1 MIDWQDEVC
10 RLAELV
16 LKVNKGHR
24 LTTEKHT
31 ALRPKSIKG
40 VGDKDADAENYKK
53 CHQSF
58 KHGLSTQ

>member
-1 MIDWQDEVC
+1 MIDWQANRQSAGVC
-10 RLAELV
+10 VGAE
-16 LKVNKGHR
+16 GEQGG
-24 LTTEKHT
+24 TT
-31 ALRPKSIKG
+31 LRPKSIKG